1 MSNAHDPSV
10 RTVQVLAALVDLARR
25 ARLAL
30 SRHELGF
37 LLVNDTVHLSPYR
50 QAALWSAHEGIH
62 TLSGV
67 VQPEANAP
75 YVQWL
80 NRLSDHLASAG
91 SETSIALTA
100 ASLPA
105 DLAEEWAQWWPAHAL
120 WLPMSDPTNPKATG
134 QALLL
139 ARETP
144 WPEDELRLLGEWLA
158 TWRHASLVLTPSRP
172 LGWRGVHHRLTS
184 HWRGQPG
191 QAWWRQARWRWLAL
205 CTAVMFVP
213 IRLSVLAPGELV
225 PAHPITVRAPLD
237 GVVETFHVQPNQVVT
252 RGQPLFGFDEA
263 LIQSRV
269 NVAQQELATAEAE
282 YRQTSQQALN
292 DAKSKGQ
299 LAVLIGKIEEKRA
312 EVGYLNDQLTRTR
325 VLAPRDGMVLFD
337 DPSEWI
343 GRPVNTGERIMRI
356 AAPDDR
362 EIEAWLPLA
371 DAIHLEPEASVK
383 LYLNASPLS
392 PVEAQV
398 RYLAHDAVQRPDGSY
413 AYRLRARLTG
423 PTAHRVGLKG
433 TTRIE
438 GEQTVLA
445 YWMLRRPLAA
455 LRTTLGQ

>member
-1 MSNAHDPSV
+1 MSSAHDPAI
-10 RTVQVLAALVDLARR
+10 RTVQFLAVMMDLARR
-25 ARLAL
+25 ARQAQ
-30 SRHELGF
+30 SSHELGF
-37 LLVNDTVHLSPYR
+37 LLVNDTIHLSPYR
-50 QAALWSAHEGIH
+50 QAALWSAQEGVH

-80 NRLSDHLASAG
+80 NRLSDHLTQSGDEGARP
-91 SETSIALTA
+91 LTA
-100 ASLPA
+100 ASLPEA
-105 DLAEEWAQWWPAHAL
+105 LAEEWAHWWPAHAL
-120 WLPMSDPTNPKATG
+120 WLPMASPAEPKRTS

-139 ARETP
+139 ARDTP
-144 WPEDELRLLGEWLA
+144 WSEDEQRLLGEWLA
-158 TWRHASLVLTPSRP
+158 TWLHASLALNPSRP
-172 LGWRGVHHRLTS
+172 TGWRGLRKRLAT
-184 HWRGQPG
+184 HWRGEPG
-191 QAWWRQARWRWLAL
+191 HAWWRQGRWRWLAL
-205 CTAVMFVP
+205 TAAVLCVP
-213 IRLSVLAPGELV
+213 IHLSVLAPGELV

-237 GVVETFHVQPNQVVT
+237 GVVETFHVQPNQKVSQ
-252 RGQPLFGFDEA
+252 GQPLLGFDEA

-269 NVAQQELATAEAE
+269 TVAQQMLATAEAE

-292 DAKSKGQ
+292 DARSRTQ

-325 VLAPRDGMVLFD
+325 VLAPQDGVVLFD

-343 GRPVNTGERIMRI
+343 GRPVSTGERILRI

-362 EIEAWLPLA
+362 EVEAWLPLA
-371 DAIHLEPEASVK
+371 DAIHLEPGAPVK
-383 LYLNASPLS
+383 LYLNASPLD

-413 AYRLRARLTG
+413 AYRLRASMTA

-433 TTRIE
+433 TARIE
-438 GEQTVLA
+438 GEWTVLA